1 MYLNKQYF
9 IKKMDEPFSLDGL
22 FDFSDLSPSS
32 QRHLRRVYSYLSSG
46 IVVAI
51 LCFVLAQYF
60 PSLSGV
66 FAILGIISL
75 IADIVLIYGNR
86 NTKNG
91 RRVSCASLYGY
102 ASLIGG
108 GLGIYLSRMDTESRI
123 KNYRYC
129 MSALVS
135 SLVIF
140 LLFSIFS
147 ILTSNR
153 ASVYVL
159 VTIFSIILGLGSML
173 FFGYSVIISIILGVF
188 YVISDTQYII
198 YRAKSSQTDA
208 ITDAKMLFIDLLE
221 IFYHIYENLQNKDE
235 DKDE

>member
-1 MYLNKQYF
+1 
-9 IKKMDEPFSLDGL
+9 MDQPFSLDGL

-60 PSLSGV
+60 PNLSGLL
-66 FAILGIISL
+66 ALLGIITL
-75 IADIVLIYGNR
+75 IADIALISGNR

-91 RRVSCASLYGY
+91 RRVSFASLYGY

-108 GLGIYLSRMDTESRI
+108 GLGVYLSRMDTESRI
-123 KNYRYC
+123 KYYRYC

-153 ASVYVL
+153 ADVYAL
-159 VTIFSIILGLGSML
+159 VTLFSIILGLGSMF

-188 YVISDTQYII
+188 YVIFDTQYII
-198 YRAKSSQTDA
+198 YRAKSSQTDVV
-208 ITDAKMLFIDLLE
+208 TDAKMLFIDLFE
-221 IFYHIYENLQNKDE
+221 IFCQIYENLQNKDE

>member
-9 IKKMDEPFSLDGL
+9 IKKMDQPFSSDGL

-159 VTIFSIILGLGSML
+159 VTLFSIILGLCSML

>member
-1 MYLNKQYF
+1 
-9 IKKMDEPFSLDGL
+9 
-22 FDFSDLSPSS
+22 
-32 QRHLRRVYSYLSSG
+32 
-46 IVVAI
+46 
-51 LCFVLAQYF
+51 
-60 PSLSGV
+60 
-66 FAILGIISL
+66 
-75 IADIVLIYGNR
+75 
-86 NTKNG
+86 
-91 RRVSCASLYGY
+91 
-102 ASLIGG
+102 
-108 GLGIYLSRMDTESRI
+108 MDTESRI

-129 MSALVS
+129 MYALVS

-153 ASVYVL
+153 VSVYVL
-159 VTIFSIILGLGSML
+159 VTIFSIILGLCSML

-235 DKDE
+235 DKVE

>member
-1 MYLNKQYF
+1 
-9 IKKMDEPFSLDGL
+9 
-22 FDFSDLSPSS
+22 
-32 QRHLRRVYSYLSSG
+32 
-46 IVVAI
+46 
-51 LCFVLAQYF
+51 
-60 PSLSGV
+60 
-66 FAILGIISL
+66 
-75 IADIVLIYGNR
+75 
-86 NTKNG
+86 
-91 RRVSCASLYGY
+91 
-102 ASLIGG
+102 
-108 GLGIYLSRMDTESRI
+108 MDTESRI

-153 ASVYVL
+153 AGVYAL
-159 VTIFSIILGLGSML
+159 VTIFSIILGLGSMF

-208 ITDAKMLFIDLLE
+208 VTDAKMLFIDLFE
-221 IFYHIYENLQNKDE
+221 IFCHIYENLQNKDE